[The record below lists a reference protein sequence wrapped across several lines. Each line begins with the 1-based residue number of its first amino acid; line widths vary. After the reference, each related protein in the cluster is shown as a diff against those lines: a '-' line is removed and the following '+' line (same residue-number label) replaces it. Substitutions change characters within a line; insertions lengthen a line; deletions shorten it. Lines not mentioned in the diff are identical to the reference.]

1 MIIVKMKRARLIICT
16 TIILLVAIGIYGSHF
31 SFHGRPEG
39 IYLLS
44 GADGK
49 LFELK
54 DRLQLTEYE
63 RLIARIE
70 FEAFY
75 DRWRS
80 RENAAQGRP
89 YLKYQW
95 NSKKGT
101 GYVIS
106 FFPDGTKFLACFGS
120 FADAANNVVKG
131 LFAGGG
137 LPPSH
142 YESAAL
148 KTDETGA
155 AIFDGKAWH
164 HLRQGVE
171 ESIFPLSA
179 PSLRIK
185 PGQWEF
191 LGSEV
196 LFASQFRL
204 AIKSSHLARVE
215 NMPVKID
222 RYLIYHG
229 GERFFTLVN
238 RLTNIG
244 TAPLGYHY
252 ICGNELVQGGFCG
265 SVDTGAWLRENS
277 RTLLPGRVETLVLTI
292 GMTTQDA
299 AGTPQPV
306 VAIDPEE
313 LRYFLSR

>member
-1 MIIVKMKRARLIICT
+1 MKRARLIICAI
-16 TIILLVAIGIYGSHF
+16 IILIFAIGINGSHF

-39 IYLLS
+39 VYLLS
-44 GADGK
+44 GADGR
-49 LFELK
+49 LLELK
-54 DRLQLTEYE
+54 DRLQLTEYA

-80 RENAAQGRP
+80 RENAALGRP

-95 NSKKGT
+95 NRKKGT

-106 FFPDGTKFLACFGS
+106 FFPDGTKFLACFGR

-137 LPPSH
+137 LPASH

-148 KTDETGA
+148 KTSETGA
-155 AIFDGKAWH
+155 ANFDGKEWH
-164 HLRQGVE
+164 HLRQSIE
-171 ESIFPLSA
+171 ESVFPLSA

-185 PGQWEF
+185 PGQWDF

-215 NMPVKID
+215 NMPVEID
-222 RYLIYHG
+222 RYLIYHA

-238 RLTNIG
+238 RLTNKG
-244 TAPLGYHY
+244 TSPLGYHY
-252 ICGNELVQGGFCG
+252 LCGNELVQGGFCG
-265 SVDTGAWLRENS
+265 AVNNGEWLRENS
-277 RTLLPGRVETLVLTI
+277 HTLLPGRSATVILTI
-292 GMTTQDA
+292 GIAVHDA
-299 AGTPQPV
+299 AGDTPQPV
-306 VAIDPEE
+306 AAIAPEE